1 MQFEPK
7 QAIIRRSGRIRAHVR
22 LLRALLS
29 ANLVAAMEYRVNF
42 LLQVFGMALNNLVFI
57 LFWKFLL
64 DRIQGLGDYQFND
77 VLFLWA
83 LCSAA
88 FGLTQIVFG
97 NVRGLSELVRSGD
110 LDVYLL
116 QPKDILLNAAASKT
130 AVSGWGDL
138 LFGIV
143 VIACLAPD
151 PGRLGIFALATLT
164 GSLVFAGI
172 FAIGE
177 SLVFWLG
184 SSRGLSTII
193 FEFVLSFSLYPESI
207 FPQAMRWLMYS
218 LIPSGFIVYLP
229 IQAFR
234 HPDGRI
240 LVLMAAAAILYPLLA
255 RILFHQGLKRYES
268 GNRIGAR
275 N

>member
-1 MQFEPK
+1 MFHER
-7 QAIIRRSGRIRAHVR
+7 QAVIRRSRRIRAHLR
-22 LLRALLS
+22 LMRVLMS
-29 ANLVAAMEYRVNF
+29 ANLSAAIEYRVNF

-57 LFWKFLL
+57 IFWKFLL
-64 DRIQGLGDYQFND
+64 DRIQGLGDYQFSD
-77 VLFLWA
+77 ILFIWA
-83 LCSAA
+83 LCSTA

-97 NVRGLSELVRSGD
+97 NVRGLSEIVRSGD

-116 QPKDILLNAAASKT
+116 QPKDILLNVAASKT

-138 LFGIV
+138 IFGIV
-143 VIACLAPD
+143 VLAILLPD
-151 PGRLGIFALATLT
+151 VLHIGLFVLATFT

-177 SLVFWLG
+177 CLVFWLG

-207 FPQAMRWLMYS
+207 FPQGMKWLMYS
-218 LIPSGFIVYLP
+218 LLPSGFIIFLP
-229 IQAFR
+229 IQIFR
-234 HPDGRI
+234 HPDPGLLLI
-240 LVLMAAAAILYPLLA
+240 VIVSAVLYPLLA
-255 RILFHQGLKRYES
+255 WLLFRIGLKRYES